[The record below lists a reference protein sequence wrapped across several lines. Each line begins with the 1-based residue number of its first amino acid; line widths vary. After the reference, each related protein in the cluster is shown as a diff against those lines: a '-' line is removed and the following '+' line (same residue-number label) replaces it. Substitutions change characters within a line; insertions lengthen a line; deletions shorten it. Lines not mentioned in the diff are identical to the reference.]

1 MAINLTHRPDI
12 ERRVERL
19 AGCLGLTGRGRK
31 TATIDRALTLLEERV
46 GHDRTDRMAVKTS
59 LDRYIVNGSNLHER
73 VATRGDDSPPL
84 SLSLQQALYDE
95 RGLPK

>member
-1 MAINLTHRPDI
+1 MAINLTHRPDL

-19 AGCLGLTGRGRK
+19 ASRLGLTGRGRK
-31 TATIDRALTLLEERV
+31 IATIERALTLLEERV
-46 GHDRTDRMAVKTS
+46 GHDRTDRMTVKTS

-73 VATRGDDSPPL
+73 VATRRDDSPPL
-84 SLSLQQALYDE
+84 SLSLQQALYDD